1 MDNLKTKI
9 VWNLN
14 DFCSYQCSY
23 CPVHFW
29 GGGEP
34 PETKE
39 YIRVANLI
47 IDSYRSMGR
56 SMSWEFSGGEPLDM
70 NDIVTLLK
78 LCRENSEFMELH
90 TNGGKLWMDWW
101 AIEPYVD
108 KLHLTY
114 HYWQNVPL
122 INYIVET
129 YQKKN
134 KEILVSVP
142 MRPEAFTDDLAR
154 AEDIESRYGI
164 SVKKQ
169 AMYVNA
175 DKSAGMIPGYT
186 KEQLD
191 IMSGRVFKPTP
202 VIAPPPPPPPTE
214 DLAKEQKYFKDTT
227 WDQRYKDR
235 MNSNPG
241 YGGQL
246 CNAGIEFLNI
256 GPQGWVSGSQC
267 NNEPLGNIW
276 HEGWHPPRGPQKC
289 GMIVCE
295 FPSDKKITKFP
306 LTVNS

>member
-1 MDNLKTKI
+1 MNNLKTKI
-9 VWNLN
+9 VWNIN
-14 DFCSYQCSY
+14 DYCSYQCSY

-39 YIRVANLI
+39 YIQIANLI
-47 IDSYRSMGR
+47 IDSYRAMGR
-56 SMSWEFSGGEPLDM
+56 SISWEIGGGEPLDM

-78 LCRENSEFMELH
+78 LCRENGEFMELH

-114 HYWQNVPL
+114 HYWQNVSL
-122 INYIVET
+122 INYIIET

-134 KEILVSVP
+134 KEIILNVP
-142 MRPEAFTDDLAR
+142 MRPAQFEEDLAR
-154 AEDIESRYGI
+154 AEDIESRYNI
-164 SVKKQ
+164 FVIKQ
-169 AMYVNA
+169 ALYNNA
-175 DKSAGMIPGYT
+175 DKSAGMISGYT
-186 KEQLD
+186 EEQLD
-191 IMSGRVFKPTP
+191 IMSGKVFRTNFGNDLVPL
-202 VIAPPPPPPPTE
+202 ADE
-214 DLAKEQKYFKDTT
+214 DLSEEQQYFNNTT
-227 WDQRYKDR
+227 WEQRYQDR
-235 MNSNPG
+235 MNSHPRF
-241 YGGQL
+241 GGQM

-256 GPQGWVSGSQC
+256 SAQGWVSGSLC

-276 HEGWHPPRGPQKC
+276 HKGWKPPCVPQKC

-295 FPSDKKITKFP
+295 FPSDQLITKFP